1 MSLHAGDLE
10 HLVYHIFEIDAY
22 RSKMGDDSE
31 IITISFDVRT
41 QEAAEDLRDFMEKG
55 YSFVLDADRTTG
67 EQDDGMYKVF
77 VELNRN
83 RRSVKQ
89 ILDLVDGLKRLTGL
103 DNIRFRYYKN
113 WRSQECNRE
122 NLEKNIPLKVQD
134 YKQRVSEQNMG
145 NYKNFFNKSF
155 VENINLKDNML
166 TIEKKYA
173 DPLYFRF
180 IDFGEH
186 SRIMQN
192 ITENMNVN
200 AFAEIIY
207 LTKYIGDY
215 NISKYGNRITM
226 ENAGKVLVLERI
238 NA

>member
-113 WRSQECNRE
+113 WRSKDCNRE
-122 NLEKNIPLKVQD
+122 NLEKNVPLKVQD
-134 YKQRVSEQNMG
+134 YKQRVSEQNME

>member
-134 YKQRVSEQNMG
+134 YKQRVSEQNME

>member
-122 NLEKNIPLKVQD
+122 NLEKNVPLKVQD
-134 YKQRVSEQNMG
+134 YKQRVSEQNME

-215 NISKYGNRITM
+215 NISKYCNRITM